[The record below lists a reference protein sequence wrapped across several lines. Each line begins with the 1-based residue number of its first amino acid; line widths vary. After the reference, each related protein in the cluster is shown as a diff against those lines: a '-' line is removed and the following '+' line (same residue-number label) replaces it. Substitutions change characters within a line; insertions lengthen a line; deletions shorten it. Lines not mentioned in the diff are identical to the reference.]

1 MDPWRLPIGEH
12 RDLQNRVLEI
22 SRLKDTIIAIDSE
35 SYGPDGEP
43 KDSVDQDT
51 VFLMISLKDSG
62 FGSPINSDS
71 RRNPLWLYR
80 VG

>member
-12 RDLQNRVLEI
+12 RDLRNRVLEI
-22 SRLKDTIIAIDSE
+22 TRLKDTIIAIDSE

>member
-12 RDLQNRVLEI
+12 RDIRNRVLEI

-43 KDSVDQDT
+43 NDSVDQDT
-51 VFLMISLKDSG
+51 KIRTTSTPSVDAFWFPSVDRLID
-62 FGSPINSDS
+62 
-71 RRNPLWLYR
+71 YH
-80 VG
+80 

>member
-12 RDLQNRVLEI
+12 RDPRNRVLEI
-22 SRLKDTIIAIDSE
+22 SRLEDTIIAIDSE

-51 VFLMISLKDSG
+51 VPSSYSLKASITRNNRCLSFSG
-62 FGSPINSDS
+62 SSE
-71 RRNPLWLYR
+71 
-80 VG
+80 

>member
-12 RDLQNRVLEI
+12 RDLRNRVLEI

-43 KDSVDQDT
+43 KDSVDQDSKDIRENKMSYDGLNRF
-51 VFLMISLKDSG
+51 FLRMLDR
-62 FGSPINSDS
+62 D
-71 RRNPLWLYR
+71 
-80 VG
+80 